1 MAKWGYFTPISGD
14 ITLLTT
20 GLFQGPDCAVD
31 SLPIQTQSQQWSRQ
45 LSTAH
50 DNENPMTARSL
61 YRCTGLFPERE
72 DEWLKHYLHWFIYDP
87 SWVVYLTGVT
97 NRRWDRMPPSNQGV
111 LGAIFLRELCHIY
124 ARCCYSDPRGC
135 KKRPKR
141 LLLRPEPGSVLDG
154 CENPNPAI
162 SYLLLPFKI
171 LENHQ
176 VSWHIMPDDWWILMT
191 LIANCAGWMMCWFLY
206 VKGDIKWPVLPPK
219 TTVQTVCFR
228 CLLFHFL
235 HGLPCLIRRARGP
248 GRRFGVSE
256 RRWGNLKMMMAMF
269 CHKNRPVLKV

>member
-1 MAKWGYFTPISGD
+1 MIAATLYCTRQWKQRDRFTDARVCFQNTKMNGSS
-14 ITLLTT
+14 ITYI
-20 GLFQGPDCAVD
+20 G
-31 SLPIQTQSQQWSRQ
+31 SY
-45 LSTAH
+45 
-50 DNENPMTARSL
+50 MTHHES
-61 YRCTGLFPERE
+61 FIWQ
-72 DEWLKHYLHWFIYDP
+72 EWQII
-87 SWVVYLTGVT
+87 
-97 NRRWDRMPPSNQGV
+97 RRWDRMPPSNQGV

-141 LLLRPEPGSVLDG
+141 LLPRPEPGSVLDG

-219 TTVQTVCFR
+219 NQWFFQRCVSGAFSSISSTVFRAWSAAREALGGCF
-228 CLLFHFL
+228 CW
-235 HGLPCLIRRARGP
+235 
-248 GRRFGVSE
+248 GVSE
-256 RRWGNLKMMMAMF
+256 RLGA
-269 CHKNRPVLKV
+269 

>member
-1 MAKWGYFTPISGD
+1 MIAATLYCTRQWKSHDSEIALPMHGSVSRTRRWMAQP
-14 ITLLTT
+14 
-20 GLFQGPDCAVD
+20 
-31 SLPIQTQSQQWSRQ
+31 
-45 LSTAH
+45 
-50 DNENPMTARSL
+50 
-61 YRCTGLFPERE
+61 
-72 DEWLKHYLHWFIYDP
+72 YLHWFIYDP

-176 VSWHIMPDDWWILMT
+176 VSWHIMPDDWWHFCKL
-191 LIANCAGWMMCWFLY
+191 CRWMMCWFLY

-219 TTVQTVCFR
+219 NQVQTVCFR

-256 RRWGNLKMMMAMF
+256 RRWGNLKMVMAMF